1 MADRRKAERLALVLP
16 GGGARCAFQV
26 GVLKAVSE
34 LLPPRARN
42 PFRILSGTSAGAINS
57 VVLASKAQRFRFA
70 VRELDRVWGNFETS
84 QVYRTDAMTMLKSSL
99 HWLAAIVFG
108 GLGVRNPRALLDN
121 APLRALLARNIRFGR
136 IQANLERGFLDAVA
150 VTAAGYQSARSVTF
164 YEGIEALEPWERTRR
179 VGKRER
185 IGLDHLMASIAVP
198 MIFPPVAMHGE
209 YFGDGA
215 MRQATPLSPAVHLGA
230 SRILVVG
237 VRDERADPVAEDDSK
252 EPEYP
257 GFGRIAGYMLDT
269 LFLDGL
275 YSDLERLAR
284 INRMLES
291 VPPEHRHGFAAEMR
305 PIDTMVVLP
314 SVDLRVLAVEYLR
327 ELPLPI
333 RLLLRGIGGSEGR
346 LLSFLL
352 FEAGFTRALI
362 DLGYADAMR
371 DAERLRAFV
380 MGEPVPTMSGPES
393 VIRDL
398 SGRFR
403 ALDPDEYPDAGA

>member
-1 MADRRKAERLALVLP
+1 MANASEAPQQLALVLP

-57 VVLASKAQRFRFA
+57 VVLASKAQRFHFA
-70 VRELDRVWGNFETS
+70 VRELERVWGNFETEM
-84 QVYRTDAMTMLKSSL
+84 VYRADAMTMLKTSM

-108 GLGVRNPRALLDN
+108 GLGVRNPRSLLDN
-121 APLRALLARNIRFGR
+121 APLRALLARNIRFQR
-136 IQANLERGFLDAVA
+136 IRANVERGFVDAVA
-150 VTAAGYQSARSVTF
+150 VTAAGYNSARSVTF
-164 YEGIEALEPWERTRR
+164 YEGVDSLKPWRRTRR
-179 VGKRER
+179 VGKAEDLN
-185 IGLDHLMASIAVP
+185 LDHLMASIAVP

-237 VRDERADPVAEDDSK
+237 VRDELADPVRDDDSR

-291 VPPEHRHGFAAEMR
+291 VPPERRTGFAAQMR

-333 RLLLRGIGGSEGR
+333 RLLLRGVGGSEGR

-352 FEAGFTRALI
+352 FEAGYTRALI

-371 DAERLRAFV
+371 QADRLRAFV
-380 MGEPVPTMSGPES
+380 MGEDVPPLSGPEP
-393 VIRDL
+393 VVDDL
-398 SGRFR
+398 SGRFH
-403 ALDPDEYPDAGA
+403 ALDLGAMPGL

>member
-1 MADRRKAERLALVLP
+1 MRLKGAGVFALALLLYLSTLP
-16 GGGARCAFQV
+16 
-26 GVLKAVSE
+26 
-34 LLPPRARN
+34 
-42 PFRILSGTSAGAINS
+42 
-57 VVLASKAQRFRFA
+57 
-70 VRELDRVWGNFETS
+70 
-84 QVYRTDAMTMLKSSL
+84 
-99 HWLAAIVFG
+99 
-108 GLGVRNPRALLDN
+108 
-121 APLRALLARNIRFGR
+121 
-136 IQANLERGFLDAVA
+136 
-150 VTAAGYQSARSVTF
+150 AAGYNSARSVTF
-164 YEGIEALEPWERTRR
+164 YEGVDSLASWRRTRR
-179 VGKRER
+179 IGKPER

-198 MIFPPVAMHGE
+198 MVFPPVAMHGE

-237 VRDERADPVAEDDSK
+237 VRDERSDPVTENDDAA
-252 EPEYP
+252 PEYP

-275 YSDLERLAR
+275 YSDLERLTR

-291 VPPEHRHGFAAEMR
+291 VPPEHRHGFSAEMR

-314 SVDLRVLAVEYLR
+314 SIDLRILALEYLR

-352 FEAGFTRALI
+352 FEARYTRALI

-380 MGEPVPTMSGPES
+380 MGEPVPPLSGPDE
-393 VIRDL
+393 VVEDL
-398 SGRFR
+398 SGRYR
-403 ALDPDEYPDAGA
+403 ALDLERMTGG